1 MSSSPCLHSSWHGTF
16 YIAGYSPSQLPLS
29 CYPCTT
35 SVHVVFIPQMLSLV
49 WLFSLVVSCNS
60 LQECGSSQ
68 EAMHSALQV
77 SSLFWKAK
85 KETGL
90 PWVSSPPRSLTP
102 LLLSWKKYK
111 RTGSIH
117 PVLTLLCHNNYGW
130 PLPSIVAFASYGC
143 FWMSYAAI
151 LIPGTGI
158 VAAYSDPRE
167 LSSAIGL
174 YLIVWFMFTV
184 MLMYVYSFFFLFSYV
199 SDDFCP
205 PLVVLSLSHTHTH
218 IHFLSTQ
225 SAQL

>member
-1 MSSSPCLHSSWHGTF
+1 
-16 YIAGYSPSQLPLS
+16 
-29 CYPCTT
+29 
-35 SVHVVFIPQMLSLV
+35 
-49 WLFSLVVSCNS
+49 
-60 LQECGSSQ
+60 
-68 EAMHSALQV
+68 
-77 SSLFWKAK
+77 
-85 KETGL
+85 
-90 PWVSSPPRSLTP
+90 
-102 LLLSWKKYK
+102 
-111 RTGSIH
+111 
-117 PVLTLLCHNNYGW
+117 
-130 PLPSIVAFASYGC
+130 
-143 FWMSYAAI
+143 MSYAAI

-184 MLMYVYSFFFLFSYV
+184 MLMYVYPFFFLFSYV